1 MGVFFNKSMVLS
13 FLVGIG
19 YSSGR
24 DTNYNFTQT
33 TNKVINNLLQ
43 SLKKSKSVQSLVGH
57 IKYLPTNLETANLTV
72 NYINLTL

>member
-24 DTNYNFTQT
+24 DANYDLTQT
-33 TNKVINNLLQ
+33 TNKVNNLLH